1 MLATLNFVIKWRGAL
16 ADDDVVSF
24 RKVQEHKVMAS
35 SGNSDKSN
43 RPDWKRRLKALYIK
57 FKSIQGDPHYVAM
70 GMAVGVFV
78 AVTPT
83 IPFHTT
89 IALLMAFTF
98 KASKPAAVIGVWF
111 SNPLTIPPIYYGSYK
126 LGMLMLGR
134 NDGLD
139 PSVLSLQELFK
150 HGMDVTIAMII
161 GGAILG
167 IGPAIASYFV
177 TRHFFRKLRA
187 RRAAKKKLLPFDKV

>member
-1 MLATLNFVIKWRGAL
+1 
-16 ADDDVVSF
+16 
-24 RKVQEHKVMAS
+24 MAN
-35 SGNSDKSN
+35 SGNSEISD
-43 RPDWKRRLKALYIK
+43 RPGWKQRLKALYFK

-89 IALLMAFTF
+89 IAVVMAFAL
-98 KASKPAAVIGVWF
+98 KASKPAAVIGVWI
-111 SNPLTIPPIYYGSYK
+111 SNPVTIPPLYYGSYK

-134 NDGLD
+134 SDALD
-139 PSVLSLQELFK
+139 PSALSLQELFK
-150 HGMDVTIAMII
+150 QGADITIAMII
-161 GGAILG
+161 GGALLG
-167 IGPAIASYFV
+167 IVPAIGSYFI

-187 RRAAKKKLLPFDKV
+187 RRAAKKLLPSDRG

>member
-1 MLATLNFVIKWRGAL
+1 
-16 ADDDVVSF
+16 
-24 RKVQEHKVMAS
+24 MAN
-35 SGNSDKSN
+35 SGNSDRSD
-43 RPDWKRRLKALYIK
+43 RPSWKQRLNVLYVK

-83 IPFHTT
+83 IPFHTA
-89 IALLMAFTF
+89 IAVAMAFAL

-111 SNPLTIPPIYYGSYK
+111 SNPITIPPLYYGSYK

-134 NDGLD
+134 SDSLD
-139 PSVLSLQELFK
+139 SSVLSLMEMLKQ
-150 HGMDVTIAMII
+150 GMDITIAMII
-161 GGAILG
+161 GGAVLG
-167 IGPAIASYFV
+167 IVPAIASYFV

-187 RRAAKKKLLPFDKV
+187 RRRAKKLLLSDGPERQ